1 LRRKA
6 SRVASRLIPP
16 QSATSMPSVQV
27 IVAQFLSPG
36 LHSDL
41 DGIVKSAKETR
52 HGLLQRQLDV
62 EILLAELVSDAYYLG
77 K

>member
-27 IVAQFLSPG
+27 IVAQFQDSIRTLIEIREAYGEDDFP
-36 LHSDL
+36 SDL
-41 DGIVKSAKETR
+41 VAALR
-52 HGLLQRQLDV
+52 HPRQPV
-62 EILLAELVSDAYYLG
+62 
-77 K
+77 